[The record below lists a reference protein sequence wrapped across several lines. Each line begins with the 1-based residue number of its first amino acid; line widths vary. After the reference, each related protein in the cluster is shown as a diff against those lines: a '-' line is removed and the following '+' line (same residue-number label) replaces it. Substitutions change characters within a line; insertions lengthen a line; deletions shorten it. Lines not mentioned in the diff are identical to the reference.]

1 MSGWGSG
8 FPGVMRE
15 NTQRSAAAE
24 SAPTQQ
30 SDQNDS
36 DEADGTDQQS
46 PS

>member
-15 NTQRSAAAE
+15 NTQRKAASE
-24 SAPTQQ
+24 NAPTQQ
-30 SDQNDS
+30 SDQDGS
-36 DEADGTDQQS
+36 DETDGSTQQT